1 MKTRTLFSAALA
13 AALLVCAQMPAHAQ
27 ASRTFVSGVGSDA
40 NPCSRTA
47 PCRTFAAA
55 ITVTAAG
62 GEINVLDTGGYGSVT
77 ITKSISIVND
87 VGGTAAI
94 LAGNGNGITIAAGA
108 TDTIFLRGLVIDGGG
123 PSSPTPGVN
132 GIQFN
137 SGGAL
142 HISNTVIKNFTKS
155 GWLIGTGIMF
165 APSGA
170 SKLYVSDTIVSNNGA
185 NSFGGGIWIGP
196 TGSGSANATINRV
209 TVENSQMGIVALGI
223 TTSGPIYV
231 TIRDSVASGMAYNGF
246 YLVSPSA
253 GGQPVQ
259 GMIENS
265 ASVNNTTGISASGA
279 SAYMLLS
286 NSTLTGNS
294 TGLSMGSGGQIVSY
308 GNNRI
313 NGNKVTDGVPLGPT
327 MTK

>member
-1 MKTRTLFSAALA
+1 MRNQTLCSAALA
-13 AALLVCAQMPAHAQ
+13 AVLLACAQMPAHAQ
-27 ASRTFVSGVGSDA
+27 ATRTFVSGVGSDA

-55 ITVTAAG
+55 ITQTAAG

-87 VGGTAAI
+87 VGGTAGI

-108 TDTIFLRGLVIDGGG
+108 TDTIFLRGLVIEGGG

-142 HISNTVIKNFTKS
+142 HVSNTVIKNFTKS
-155 GWLIGTGIMF
+155 GWLMGTGILF

-170 SKLYVSDTIVSNNGA
+170 SKLYVSDTIVANNGA

-209 TVENSQMGIVALGI
+209 TAENSQMGIIALG
-223 TTSGPIYV
+223 TATSGPIQV

-253 GGQPVQ
+253 GGQQVQ

-265 ASVNNTTGISASGA
+265 TSVNNTTGISASGG
-279 SAYMLLS
+279 SSYMLLS
-286 NSTLTGNS
+286 SSTVTANN
-294 TGLSMGSGGQIVSY
+294 TGLATSSGGQIVSY
-308 GNNRI
+308 GNNRL
-313 NGNKVTDGVPLGPT
+313 NGNKVIDGVPGGPI
-327 MTK
+327 MLK